1 MGRKRKVDKG
11 LGSFKLKN
19 HVTPRSRQ
27 IQGELSG
34 KFGLQIND
42 LIRAMMGDEKA
53 TKSLGEQ
60 ARQGRLMSEFAPKV
74 AERAKEVI
82 NGTQAFNEAVGQI
95 NIASGQ
101 SSTAIDR
108 IADSAELANVQWIDA
123 RTLRFIDKDNQDK
136 LQRLKTENSKAYL
149 KMKGMIDY
157 AMASIDGDYQL
168 LSLELRPEMRQ
179 AQIDESHT
187 IEMANYNLEMGN
199 NARSD
204 FKPKKNYQPKNMMQQ
219 IKDVVFGF

>member
-1 MGRKRKVDKG
+1 MGRKVDRT
-11 LGSFKLKN
+11 LGKMRLRN

-27 IQGELSG
+27 IQGELKG
-34 KFGLQIND
+34 KFGLQFNE

-53 TKSLGEQ
+53 AKSLGEQ

-101 SSTAIDR
+101 SGSAIDR
-108 IADSAELANVQWIDA
+108 IADAAELANVQWIDNKS
-123 RTLRFIDKDNQDK
+123 LRLLDKDNQEK
-136 LQRLKTENSKAYL
+136 LQKLKTKNATEYI
-149 KMKGMIDY
+149 KMKGLIDY
-157 AMASIDGDYQL
+157 AMTSIDDDYKL

-179 AQIDESHT
+179 AQIDEAHT
-187 IEMANYNLEMGN
+187 IEMANYNLEMGDK
-199 NARSD
+199 ARAD
-204 FKPKKNYQPKNMMQQ
+204 FKPKKNYQAKTMVQKV
-219 IKDVVFGF
+219 KDIVFGF